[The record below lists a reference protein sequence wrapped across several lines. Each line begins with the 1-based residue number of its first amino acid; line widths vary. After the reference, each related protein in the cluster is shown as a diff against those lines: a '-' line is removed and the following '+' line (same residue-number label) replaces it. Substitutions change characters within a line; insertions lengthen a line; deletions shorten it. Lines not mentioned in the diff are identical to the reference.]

1 MALVAGLVAFRV
13 IGALSQASW
22 DGGRRRVLCVD
33 ETEVGNQL
41 VLSGYLPHV
50 VERGSPT
57 SNRPATGGKL
67 PNGGGANEAYVDN
80 KGLKRTTR
88 AIMLK
93 VNEILAFRA
102 NELRGVKSF
111 VM

>member
-1 MALVAGLVAFRV
+1 MGRW
-13 IGALSQASW
+13 QATGS
-22 DGGRRRVLCVD
+22 VCVG
-33 ETEVGNQL
+33 ETEVGKQP

-80 KGLKRTTR
+80 KRLKRTSS
-88 AIMLK
+88 AILLK
-93 VNEILAFRA
+93 VNEILDFRA

>member
-1 MALVAGLVAFRV
+1 LALVAGLVAFRV

-50 VERGSPT
+50 VERGSSTQTDQPWAGN
-57 SNRPATGGKL
+57 SHA
-67 PNGGGANEAYVDN
+67 EAAPMRHM
-80 KGLKRTTR
+80 LTTKD
-88 AIMLK
+88 L
-93 VNEILAFRA
+93 
-102 NELRGVKSF
+102 NELQALSC
-111 VM
+111 